1 MRRILPVLL
10 LALLVC
16 YGIHFNVVREQDA
29 ARIAERDQIIE
40 GLELRNEKLG
50 HRLALVETRAGVRDY
65 FDTRGV
71 NLNPR
76 ELKAVSEAILDVSDR
91 YRLSPDL
98 IIALI
103 ETESS
108 FDKNAVSEKGA
119 VGLMQLLPSTAADV
133 ARDLKVEWD
142 GAHQLRDP
150 ELNIEMGAF
159 YLNQLIERFDDID
172 LALAAYNMGPGRVEE
187 IERLGMEKPKRYAR
201 SVYGKLQTIERIQ

>member
-10 LALLVC
+10 LALLIC

-29 ARIAERDQIIE
+29 GRIAELNRIIE
-40 GLELRNEKLG
+40 GLELRNDTLDRKLE
-50 HRLALVETRAGVRDY
+50 LVETRASVRGY

-71 NLNPR
+71 NLSPR
-76 ELKAVSEAILDVSDR
+76 ELKAVSEAILEVSDR
-91 YRLSPDL
+91 YRIPPRM

-133 ARDLKVEWD
+133 ARDLQIEWD
-142 GAHQLRDP
+142 GEHQLHDP
-150 ELNIEMGAF
+150 GLNIEMGAF
-159 YLNQLIERFDDID
+159 YLNQLIERFDDMD
-172 LALAAYNMGPGRVEE
+172 LALAAYNMGPGRVEQ
-187 IERLGMEKPKRYAR
+187 IERLGLEKPKRYAR
-201 SVYGKLQTIERIQ
+201 SVYGNLQTIESIQ

>member
-10 LALLVC
+10 LALLIC

-29 ARIAERDQIIE
+29 GRIAELNRIIE

-50 HRLALVETRAGVRDY
+50 HRLERVKTRAGVRDY

-71 NLNPR
+71 DLGPR
-76 ELKAVSEAILDVSDR
+76 ELKAVSEAILEVSDA
-91 YRLSPDL
+91 YQISPRM

-133 ARDLKVEWD
+133 ARDLHVEWD
-142 GAHQLRDP
+142 GAHQLHDP

-159 YLNQLIERFDDID
+159 YLNQLIERFDDMD

-187 IERLGMEKPKRYAR
+187 IERLGLEKPKRYAR
-201 SVYGKLQTIERIQ
+201 SVYGKLQTIESIR